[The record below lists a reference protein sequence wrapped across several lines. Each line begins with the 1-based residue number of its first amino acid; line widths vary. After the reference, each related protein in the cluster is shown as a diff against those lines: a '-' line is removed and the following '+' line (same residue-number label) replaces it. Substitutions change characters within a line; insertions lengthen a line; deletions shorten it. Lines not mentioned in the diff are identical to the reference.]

1 MAEDQVEVGVSLE
14 TKGLDKGISDAEKK
28 LGGLGKNGKPGEDIG
43 EGLEKGIK
51 SHVSAG
57 AVAVGNIIANMASA
71 AVDKIGDL
79 FGGAMGNIDAM
90 TKFGSTME
98 FGGFSQSDIDASKA
112 RVKKYADDTVYDLG
126 TIANTTAQLAANG
139 VQDFDGLTQAA
150 GNLNAV
156 AGGNAETFGSVAMV
170 MTQTAGAGKLTTE
183 NWNQLANAIPGA
195 SGKLQEAMLKNGAYT
210 GNFREAMEKGEI
222 TADEFNQ
229 AIMDLGMTDAAQEAA
244 ASTATFEGA
253 MGQLEAAGESAIM
266 GLINA
271 VGMENITGF
280 INAVTSGVEAAQ
292 PVLQGLGGI
301 VSQAFGSVSGAVS
314 GLAENVGGVS
324 DVLAPAADAI
334 GLFAQSVGEA
344 LASPEAQGAIESMS
358 SSLESIGLTIGG
370 ILTDAVSGLSGI
382 VSPMIPFVAGFVQSV
397 IPVLAS
403 ALSAV
408 ASALSFVG
416 DVLSIVWA
424 ALQPVAEIMGG
435 VLAEVILPA
444 IQAQFSAVAGVL
456 GLVGGAFSA
465 AGSVAVSV
473 WEAVSGWFSSL
484 PGSIIGFF
492 SGIGSGISSFFSDAA
507 NSAQSLWNSA
517 VAFFMGIPGSIIGF
531 FGGIGSG
538 ISKFFEDAGSGAKR
552 ALDDLVSDVSAIPGQ
567 IIDFFSGIPARISAF
582 FSQIHVPSLH
592 VEGDFNLD
600 PANFSLPRIALYAK
614 GGFVTRPTL
623 AAIGEGG
630 AQEAVI
636 PYDRGMRPFADA
648 VAKRLDGA
656 GGGEAVALLAEIASL
671 LRNMGVVLST
681 GELVGA
687 LAPYMDDALAFQGDL
702 SSRGVK
708 A

>member
-1 MAEDQVEVGVSLE
+1 MAEDQVKVDVGLE

-71 AVDKIGDL
+71 AVGKIGDL

-195 SGKLQEAMLKNGAYT
+195 SGKLQEALLKNGAYT

-280 INAVTSGVEAAQ
+280 IDGATSAIEGATPVVQQIGDVAGQVFGFVSGNIDGIVPAVAALAAGFALLRAELAISALVTALSEAWTAYKAANEGATVAQWLMNAAMSANPIGIVIMAIAALVAVILYLWNTNDGFREAVLSMLGTIQGGWEAFIGWISGV
-292 PVLQGLGGI
+292 P
-301 VSQAFGSVSGAVS
+301 
-314 GLAENVGGVS
+314 
-324 DVLAPAADAI
+324 
-334 GLFAQSVGEA
+334 
-344 LASPEAQGAIESMS
+344 
-358 SSLESIGLTIGG
+358 ESI
-370 ILTDAVSGLSGI
+370 
-382 VSPMIPFVAGFVQSV
+382 M
-397 IPVLAS
+397 
-403 ALSAV
+403 
-408 ASALSFVG
+408 
-416 DVLSIVWA
+416 
-424 ALQPVAEIMGG
+424 
-435 VLAEVILPA
+435 
-444 IQAQFSAVAGVL
+444 
-456 GLVGGAFSA
+456 
-465 AGSVAVSV
+465 
-473 WEAVSGWFSSL
+473 
-484 PGSIIGFF
+484 GFF
-492 SGIGSGISSFFSDAA
+492 SGIGSGISSFFSDAS
-507 NSAQSLWNSA
+507 NRAQSLWNAA
-517 VAFFMGIPGSIIGF
+517 VAFFMGIPDSIIGF
-531 FGGIGSG
+531 FSGIGSG
-538 ISKFFEDAGSGAKR
+538 IGAFFDDAASGAKR
-552 ALDDLVSDVSAIPGQ
+552 AFDDLVSAAGSIPGQ
-567 IIDFFSGIPARISAF
+567 IIDFFSGIPSRISEF

-592 VEGDFNLD
+592 IEGEFNLD

-702 SSRGVK
+702 SARGVK